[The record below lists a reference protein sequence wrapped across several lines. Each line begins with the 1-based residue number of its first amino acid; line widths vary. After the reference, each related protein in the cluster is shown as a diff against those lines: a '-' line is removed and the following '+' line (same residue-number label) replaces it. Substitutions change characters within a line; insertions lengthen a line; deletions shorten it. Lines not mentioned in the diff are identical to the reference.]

1 MIYNHYA
8 HVAGTEDDDEDGYAV
23 PQLKSSSAGYLI
35 RSKQED
41 IGNQKLYT
49 DEVMWSPFGI
59 VGMYLQYA
67 E

>member
-1 MIYNHYA
+1 MQSDYA

-49 DEVMWSPFGI
+49 DEVIWSPFG
-59 VGMYLQYA
+59 VCLHAFTYA
-67 E
+67 V